1 MNLLVPIDVR
11 ALVATE
17 DAGAQTWAEL
27 TPRYALLD
35 DGITLGDQLAPAPF
49 TPRPAGPEPGVHLHW
64 AMPDALTHGRQDEH
78 GSTQYPPLPNRWLVV
93 RLWTDRRGELRTRAW
108 VVVSDALSD
117 TDPGGSTPW
126 PLRNDDGTYRSAFL
140 GRVVD
145 AADWTEPGGEP
156 WLTAVGPGDP
166 LFAASY
172 WSCRNVFTL
181 HDRLEDVTAGAEPMH
196 LSYLVVGW
204 WSDPACDPLA
214 GRPDWWARVHELGW
228 SLPQG
233 VVDAPGDT
241 LLHGL
246 VHGVRWAGP
255 RGAGPTGV
263 PQGPV
268 QVALG
273 NSTTEA
279 LAALLAAHLPDHD
292 NAERLI
298 QAFLDGLL
306 PQLEGPDG
314 LMVLEELMHEG
325 EFAPADGG
333 AHWDV
338 VPAGTLTTRR
348 PVKAALTPLPAE
360 LADPLDALNAL
371 QRAAELGRQ
380 ELDGA
385 RALLYGTWHK
395 QAQLAQSAW
404 PGSLSATQV
413 ATFITDV
420 LLPRIGQLEQ
430 DVVGLERDRDTART
444 AAQAAVDA
452 DADHELVELPRG
464 RFWQPRP
471 PVAVLSGP
479 GVERSYRHGFD
490 GRHAAD
496 GTLRCRVSGMPLPG
510 PAIELAHAPERL
522 GADAADLVAEAAAL
536 SPALSA
542 GGDPDGGVAPSP
554 AGVVRWAPPWT
565 PLTLQWE
572 AQWRPTADTPA
583 GALRGWE
590 LGELDFHWTGGDPFR
605 APARRYSGQAP
616 LDPATTVRLS
626 ARITRYLADHPD
638 DPLRDRLAALAASVA
653 DLNVVSQSLSGFVWQ
668 LLGTLQTLQLPVLDP
683 GDPALGKAVAAHVR
697 EAEEI
702 APDPSGDYAPLRA
715 GNLLVTRLALVDTFG
730 QVKPV
735 GIEAGAPPPI
745 VSAALRSPVE
755 PRYAELPP
763 RIAQPARLRFEWRPA
778 ADGAIHRE
786 ATSDAAT
793 TPVAG
798 WVLPNPTDLSLMLY
812 DPFGGLLGEL
822 QLIDG
827 ALDPAGPGVRWL
839 AAAGTPQIV
848 GAPPALPNATLQG
861 FVGGLMRAGARG
873 HHALRDLMACADD
886 ALAGVDALGAWKDQ
900 SLSILVGRP
909 LALARAAVW
918 LELDGPPAG
927 AQTWEGL
934 TYLLE
939 HGALPTAG
947 FTSVRLPVV
956 LGDTRRLADGLIG
969 FFRGADFDR
978 FQLAR
983 DGAAPHGGYVVPS
996 EPVHVTADPAG
1007 EPVEL
1012 TLLLDPRGAVHASC
1026 AFLPAGSLS
1035 LSADF
1040 CAAAQAA
1047 MDVTFLTGPVV
1058 TDPARVSLPLPA
1070 TAGRWEW
1077 LAVDGAGAWQRE
1089 DRIAP
1094 VDVRASL
1101 DGGPQA
1107 ILDGW
1112 LKLSDALGE
1121 DR

>member
-1 MNLLVPIDVR
+1 
-11 ALVATE
+11 
-17 DAGAQTWAEL
+17 
-27 TPRYALLD
+27 
-35 DGITLGDQLAPAPF
+35 
-49 TPRPAGPEPGVHLHW
+49 
-64 AMPDALTHGRQDEH
+64 
-78 GSTQYPPLPNRWLVV
+78 
-93 RLWTDRRGELRTRAW
+93 
-108 VVVSDALSD
+108 
-117 TDPGGSTPW
+117 
-126 PLRNDDGTYRSAFL
+126 
-140 GRVVD
+140 
-145 AADWTEPGGEP
+145 
-156 WLTAVGPGDP
+156 
-166 LFAASY
+166 
-172 WSCRNVFTL
+172 
-181 HDRLEDVTAGAEPMH
+181 
-196 LSYLVVGW
+196 
-204 WSDPACDPLA
+204 
-214 GRPDWWARVHELGW
+214 
-228 SLPQG
+228 
-233 VVDAPGDT
+233 
-241 LLHGL
+241 
-246 VHGVRWAGP
+246 
-255 RGAGPTGV
+255 V
-263 PQGPV
+263 PQGAV

-279 LAALLAAHLPDHD
+279 LAALLAAHVPGHHD
-292 NAERLI
+292 AERLL

-325 EFAPADGG
+325 EFAPAEGG
-333 AHWDV
+333 ARWDI
-338 VPAGTLTTRR
+338 VPAGSLAARR
-348 PVKAALTPLPAE
+348 PTLAALTPLPSV
-360 LADPLDALNAL
+360 LAGPLETLNAL

-385 RALLYGTWHK
+385 RGLLYSTWHK

-404 PGSLSATQV
+404 PDPLTAAQV

-420 LLPRIGQLEQ
+420 LLPRVVQLED
-430 DVVGLERDRDTART
+430 DVLGLERDRDAART
-444 AAQAAVDA
+444 AAQAAVEA

-479 GVERSYRHGFD
+479 GIERSYRHGFD
-490 GRHAAD
+490 GRHEAD
-496 GTLRCRVSGMPLPG
+496 GSLRCRVSGMPLRG
-510 PAIELAHAPERL
+510 PAIDPGELCALLAP
-522 GADAADLVAEAAAL
+522 DAAALIAEAALL
-536 SPALSA
+536 SPALPA
-542 GGDPDGGVAPSP
+542 GEPDGGVAPSP
-554 AGVVRWAPPWT
+554 AGVVAWAPPWT

-572 AQWRPTADTPA
+572 AQWRPTAAAPA
-583 GALRGWE
+583 AALRGWE
-590 LGELDFHWTGGDPFR
+590 LGEIDFRWTGGDPFR
-605 APARRYSGQAP
+605 VPARRYSGQAP
-616 LDPATTVRLS
+616 LDPATTIRLS
-626 ARITRYLADHPD
+626 ARIERYLADHPE
-638 DPLRDRLAALAASVA
+638 DPLRERLAALAASSA
-653 DLNVVSQSLSGFVWQ
+653 DLNVVSQSLSGFVGQ

-745 VSAALRSPVE
+745 VSAALRSPID
-755 PRYAELPP
+755 PRYAELAP
-763 RIAQPARLRFEWRPA
+763 RIAQPARLRFEWRPS
-778 ADGAIHRE
+778 ADDARQRE
-786 ATSDAAT
+786 STSDAAT

-798 WVLPNPTDLSLMLY
+798 WVLPNPIDVSLMLY

-827 ALDPAGPGVRWL
+827 GLDPTGPGVRWL

-848 GAPPALPNATLQG
+848 GAPPVLPNATLQG
-861 FVGGLMRAGARG
+861 FVAGLMRAGARG
-873 HHALRDLMACADD
+873 HHALRDLMACADE
-886 ALAGVDALGAWKDQ
+886 ALAGVDAVGAWKDQ

-918 LELDGPPAG
+918 LELAGPPAG
-927 AQTWEGL
+927 AQSWDGV

-969 FFRGADFDR
+969 FFRGDDFDR

-983 DGAAPHGGYVVPS
+983 DGAAPPRGYVVPS
-996 EPVHVTADPAG
+996 EPLHVTADPAG
-1007 EPVEL
+1007 EPVEV

-1026 AFLPAGSLS
+1026 AFLPAGALS

-1058 TDPARVSLPLPA
+1058 TDPARISLPLPA

-1077 LAVDGAGAWQRE
+1077 LAVDAAGGWQRE

-1112 LKLSDALGE
+1112 LKLSDALGGK
-1121 DR
+1121 R